1 MKTFILIL
9 LYTIVINS
17 QVHQNNLSH
26 PHPHQNNFS
35 HPHHLLQNHQHVNE
49 SYSNVLSNETIPQFN
64 STYQNANFLGYY
76 IFAATTVIFI
86 VHGTLYFLMETV
98 FMIEN
103 YKQFLVGSL
112 LVFLISTYTFSI
124 HLTKEKH
131 GTVPF
136 DIPTAV
142 FVSEV
147 VKFITILIFSDLHDL
162 QGISLKSMIS
172 ILFTAFIFT
181 LQNNITYF
189 SLSHIDPVTFF
200 NLNTLKIVFTGI
212 CSYIFLKKNINIF
225 QWFSLI
231 FLCIGIATSSL
242 CKNSSQSDIIGIIS
256 AILSQ
261 VLSSI
266 ALVFNECLLKDKN
279 LSFYSTNLLMYMFGM
294 LFNLPFFKY
303 EALIKF
309 DIVVWE
315 ICVLLSLIGLCTAFT
330 LKYSGATTKNIISSG
345 PIVFSM
351 VFTSL
356 YNKEFF
362 KIQETLGCLII
373 IFSSFQYFI
382 PLEKNTPTIPEE
394 VRVLTSN

>member
-1 MKTFILIL
+1 MKRIEITML

-17 QVHQNNLSH
+17 QIHKNNSSH
-26 PHPHQNNFS
+26 PHPQ
-35 HPHHLLQNHQHVNE
+35 HLLQHYQLVNESYSNE

-64 STYQNANFLGYY
+64 TTYQNANFLGYY

-98 FMIEN
+98 FKIEN
-103 YKQFLVGSL
+103 YKQFLIGSL
-112 LVFLISTYTFSI
+112 LVFLISTHTFSI
-124 HLTKEKH
+124 HLIKEKH

-136 DIPTAV
+136 DIPTSV

-147 VKFITILIFSDLHDL
+147 VKFITILIFSDLRDL
-162 QGISLKSMIS
+162 QGISLKSIIS
-172 ILFTAFIFT
+172 ILFPASIFT
-181 LQNNITYF
+181 LQNNIIYF
-189 SLSHIDPVTFF
+189 TLSHIDPVTFF

-212 CSYIFLKKNINIF
+212 CSYMFLKKNLNIF

-231 FLCIGIATSSL
+231 FLCIGIATSAL
-242 CKNSSQSDIIGIIS
+242 CKNGSHYDTIGIIS
-256 AILSQ
+256 AIFSQ

-266 ALVFNECLLKDKN
+266 ALVSNECILKDKN
-279 LSFYSTNLLMYMFGM
+279 LSFYSTNLIMYMFGI
-294 LFNLPFFKY
+294 LLNFPFFKY
-303 EALIKF
+303 KAFIKF

-315 ICVLLSLIGLCTAFT
+315 ISVLLSLIGLCTAVT

-345 PIVFSM
+345 SIVSSM

-362 KIQETLGCLII
+362 KIQEILGCLII

-382 PLEKNTPTIPEE
+382 QLEKNTPTTSEE
-394 VRVLTSN
+394 VRVLTSDK